1 MNNSD
6 FEINGVPV
14 WEAECEIDEDKLPE
28 DYVLNMAYLRKK
40 YFLWSY
46 SEIQNALDT
55 GVDMFVKQMLP
66 NDAVSPVDVKELET
80 FFIYWTKLVNNEL
93 LLDGEEE

>member
-1 MNNSD
+1 MSTND
-6 FEINGVPV
+6 FEIDGVPV
-14 WEAECEIDEDKLPE
+14 WEAECEIDEDKTPE

-46 SEIQNALDT
+46 TEVQNALNA
-55 GVDMFVKQMLP
+55 GVDAFVKEMLP
-66 NDAVSPVDVKELET
+66 NDNVRSIDIKELET